1 MLAPRVPRRSP
12 NQVDPDHVV
21 VTRRDEGALMKR
33 SWTALAVAVVAI
45 FAASSC
51 NDYGNTFQGNTGAVI
66 SFLSPSNII
75 AGGGDLTLTLTGGGF
90 VQKTKVQWNGQNL
103 TTTFVSSASVTAVV
117 PAAMTAKAGSFSV
130 NTLNPHSGAQDN
142 GLSNVISFLVFPP
155 TNPVPTISKMTPS
168 CAVAGSSSFTI
179 TIAGT
184 NFLPASD
191 PSGGSQVNWNVATQ
205 TTLPIF
211 GSISQTQIQA
221 TVSASLVAT
230 AVPPANVANVTV
242 SNPPVPNSPAGG
254 GGPSNSLLFTIQTA
268 VCPASASATAT
279 PQTAVA
285 EETPAV
291 SHDGRYVAYTAS
303 QNDHA
308 QVFLRDTCE
317 AAAADCKQRT
327 ILLSAAEDGAAA
339 NDESRSPSMS
349 SDGRFIAFS
358 SAATNLIAGAPA
370 GRQIY
375 LRDTCIGA
383 AASCAPSTQII
394 STDPNGALVGAESIL
409 PSISASG
416 RFIAFLAVTPS
427 HAASQAK
434 GQTSQRSKNS
444 ANSGY
449 RQVFV
454 RDTCLGTA
462 NCTPST
468 TRISLQPGDPSS
480 STDEKPAGPAISGA
494 ARHIALT
501 GARTS
506 ALFTR
511 SIAVDDDVFLAVA
524 NKQP

>member
-1 MLAPRVPRRSP
+1 
-12 NQVDPDHVV
+12 
-21 VTRRDEGALMKR
+21 MKR

-45 FAASSC
+45 FAVSGC
-51 NDYGNTFQGNTGAVI
+51 NDYGNTFQGNTGAQI
-66 SFLSPSNII
+66 NFLSPANIN
-75 AGGGDLTLTLTGGGF
+75 AGGPDLTLTVNGSGF
-90 VQKTKVQWNGQNL
+90 VAKTAVQWNGKNLVTTL
-103 TTTFVSSASVTAVV
+103 TTDSSGNVLTVTAVV
-117 PAAMTAKAGSFSV
+117 PAALTAKTGSAFV
-130 NTLNPHSGAQDN
+130 QTLSPHSGAGTN
-142 GLSNVISFLVFPP
+142 GLSNSVAFLIFPP
-155 TNPVPTISKMTPS
+155 SNPLPTVSKITPS
-168 CAVAGSSSFTI
+168 CAIAGSGSFMI

-191 PSGGSQVNWNVATQ
+191 PSGGSQVNWNATTQ
-205 TTLPIF
+205 STLPIV
-211 GSISQTQIQA
+211 GTISATQIQA
-221 TVSASLVAT
+221 TVSATLIAT
-230 AVPPANVANVTV
+230 PGTANVTV
-242 SNPPVPNSPAGG
+242 SNPPAPNSPSGG
-254 GGPSNSLLFTIQTA
+254 GGTSNALPFTVQTG
-268 VCPASASATAT
+268 VCPASASATTTA
-279 PQTAVA
+279 QTAVA

-291 SHDGRYVAYTAS
+291 SHDGRYVAYTAA

-317 AAAADCKQRT
+317 TAAADCKQRT

-339 NDESRSPSMS
+339 NDDSRSPSMS
-349 SDGRFIAFS
+349 SDGRFVAFS
-358 SAATNLIAGAPA
+358 SAATNLISEAPA

-383 AASCAPSTQII
+383 AASCTPSTQIA
-394 STDPNGALVGAESIL
+394 STDPNGALVGTEGIL

-416 RFIAFLAVTPS
+416 RFIAFLAVTSS
-427 HAASQAK
+427 HAAGQAK
-434 GQTSQRSKNS
+434 GQASQRSNNS

-449 RQVFV
+449 RQVFI
-454 RDTCLGTA
+454 RDTCFGTA

-480 STDEKPAGPAISGA
+480 TDEKPAGPSISGA

-511 SIAVDDDVFLAVA
+511 SVAVDDDVFLAVT